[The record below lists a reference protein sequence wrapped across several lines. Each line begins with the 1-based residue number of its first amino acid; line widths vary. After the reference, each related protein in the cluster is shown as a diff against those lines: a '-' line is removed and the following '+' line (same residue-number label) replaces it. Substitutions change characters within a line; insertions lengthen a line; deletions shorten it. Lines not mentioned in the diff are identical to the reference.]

1 MNGTMQKKEPTYY
14 RAARYLMRCFQRS
27 ERKPSEEEMDALWL
41 KICAEVDACQLR
53 ALFGFNALLHYETLD
68 RQGNVLEEN
77 LQCETLQERFEELL
91 LREKDARLHPAYA
104 K

>member
-1 MNGTMQKKEPTYY
+1 MLPLRRGRPP
-14 RAARYLMRCFQRS
+14 AAGLGDMMVHRS
-27 ERKPSEEEMDALWL
+27 SEA
-41 KICAEVDACQLR
+41 DACQLR